1 MTRLREEIINS
12 SLMVF
17 LTIMFL
23 TGFGPINTVFDK
35 VWFLSWIPATPWIV
49 DVWDVIWTRPIPAYI
64 LEVGDVFGL
73 ISIALLAIRPL
84 APDFVQ
90 VLRFRR
96 GVWTL
101 WNRGHFI
108 ELGVLVLVLVGSAL
122 VVDYPANVI
131 GATVG
136 FLVFVIRYT
145 YILVPSVLLGSVLEE
160 GSEVTLGEWTKL
172 TLSALV
178 LTTLITGVGAFAMGY
193 AVYVV

>member
-1 MTRLREEIINS
+1 
-12 SLMVF
+12 MVF

-49 DVWDVIWTRPIPAYI
+49 DVWDVIWTRPIPTYI